1 VTSPRPHDLLRLADP
16 LAVLTGDEPAWMRP
30 AVVTAVPWVV
40 VRRAA
45 AREGRVAVGVRGT
58 ARSERHALDLPLD
71 AIADVVS
78 PEDLRP
84 RPGAARTPAMLALRT
99 VGPALDA
106 FGHPWGPTGSAGF
119 ELATGA
125 ATTTQ
130 VSDLDLVIRVRTV
143 PSRDCAAEILER
155 LSSHPARVDCQFET
169 GRGAVA
175 LAELAS
181 TSEQIVFRTLSGPEL
196 VARAVAQPS

>member
-1 VTSPRPHDLLRLADP
+1 MTSPRPHDLLRLADP
-16 LAVLTGDEPAWMRP
+16 LVVLTGDEPAWVRP
-30 AVVTAVPWVV
+30 AVTAAPWVV

-45 AREGRVAVGVRGT
+45 PREGRVEVGVRGS
-58 ARSERHALDLPLD
+58 ARPQRHALDLALD
-71 AIADVVS
+71 TVADVVR

-84 RPGAARTPAMLALRT
+84 RPDAARTPAMLALQT

-125 ATTTQ
+125 PTTTQ
-130 VSDLDLVIRVRTV
+130 ASDLDLVIRVPTV
-143 PSRDCAAEILER
+143 PSSDCAAEILER
-155 LSSHPARVDCQFET
+155 LASHPARVDCQLET
-169 GRGAVA
+169 SRGAVA
-175 LAELAS
+175 LAELAC
-181 TSEQIVFRTLSGPEL
+181 TSDEIVFRTLSGPEL